1 MSDRATHGDRGAIAQ
16 PADFLT
22 GDWVMTRRIRFRRT
36 ATRGLL
42 EGRASVRADGHQST
56 LNEQGLLRLD
66 GREALASQRYALT
79 FHGRVVRVHFRN
91 GAFFHEFEL
100 RERGCTAIYHC
111 GSDQYVGRYRVHD
124 RDAWSLIWCVRGPRK
139 DYDMRTLYRRV
150 AGPSQIERTSRPFT
164 FAQATGGGLDRSS
177 VADV

>member
-66 GREALASQRYALT
+66 GREAFASQRYALT

-111 GSDQYVGRYRVHD
+111 GSDQYVGTLSRARSRCLVAH
-124 RDAWSLIWCVRGPRK
+124 LVRPRSAQGL
-139 DYDMRTLYRRV
+139 RHAHAL
-150 AGPSQIERTSRPFT
+150 SQSGGT
-164 FAQATGGGLDRSS
+164 FADRENEPS
-177 VADV
+177 VHVCASNRWRT